1 MAQDRKLPDRQ
12 YGTAPS
18 SNGKNDHEEKHIP
31 EIRELGNGK
40 WEIDIPSEMSKALRT
55 TNRRF
60 EPWDEASFP
69 KAIENTMSSS
79 LGRASYVYSS
89 RQLPWA
95 VVGDFNGDGKTDLVI
110 SGRTDRHMLVLMLLS
125 QSGRKF
131 SVLEIDREPFD
142 DSRRDRQQTKA
153 DPVVLSYVYPG
164 KYQTLP
170 REHRS
175 KSRSTV
181 EFTTPGVK
189 LEFGYRRDAGVVV
202 YRVEKEELVPYYT
215 IDLTTRVNS
224 TRSGNSKR

>member
-12 YGTAPS
+12 YGTALS
-18 SNGKNDHEEKHIP
+18 SNGKRDQEEKHIP
-31 EIRELGNGK
+31 EIRELGNGR

-60 EPWDEASFP
+60 EPWDQASFP
-69 KAIENTMSSS
+69 GTVDNIRSSS
-79 LGRASYVYSS
+79 SAGSSYVYSS

-131 SVLEIDREPFD
+131 SILEVNREPFD
-142 DSRRDRQQTKA
+142 DSRRDGQQTEA
-153 DPVVLSYVYPG
+153 DPVILSYVYPG

-189 LEFGYRRDAGVVV
+189 LESGYRRNAGVVV